1 MPHDFFL
8 LLLFKLSTPYSK
20 EEKNFNPVFAQIHK
34 QKFFEKK
41 TLSKME
47 RKSSK
52 MNLLAEY

>member
-1 MPHDFFL
+1 MAHDLLL

-20 EEKNFNPVFAQIHK
+20 EEKNFNPVFAQIYK
-34 QKFFEKK
+34 QKFFEK